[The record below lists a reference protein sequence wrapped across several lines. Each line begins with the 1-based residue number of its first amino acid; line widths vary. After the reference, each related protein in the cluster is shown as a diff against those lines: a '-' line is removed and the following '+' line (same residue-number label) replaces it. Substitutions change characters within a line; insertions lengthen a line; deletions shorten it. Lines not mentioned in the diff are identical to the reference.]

1 MPPTSPSAVAVVALI
16 LLFALMLLGSI
27 AVMLVFSP
35 WIQAMLSG
43 VPLRVLD
50 LIGMRLRRTD
60 IRAVVRALIL
70 AKRGR
75 VYISC
80 AEMESA
86 WVQGVNLEKV
96 TLAMIQASKESLGF
110 TFQELVDA
118 ERRDRLAELLAGKQ
132 RSSTTLSPV

>member
-1 MPPTSPSAVAVVALI
+1 MPPTLSSTVVIVALI
-16 LLFALMLLGSI
+16 LVFVCLLLGVI
-27 AVMLVFSP
+27 LCLLFLP
-35 WIQAMLSG
+35 TWIQAMLSG

-70 AKRGR
+70 AKRGG
-75 VYISC
+75 VHISC
-80 AEMESA
+80 ADMESA

-96 TLAMIQASKESLGF
+96 TLAMIQSGKEDLGF

-118 ERRDRLAELLAGKQ
+118 ERRDRLSDLLAEKQ
-132 RSSTTLSPV
+132 GRHPKEARP